1 MNKEESLSKPKLMIY
16 IPCHKDF
23 EMAFQNA
30 EKLTNQLEN
39 LTELHLDLQIVI
51 SINGVKNFRAT
62 KVFPHTRVL
71 HIEEIIGADANIAK
85 GFILALETNPD
96 YLWILSANEDLVSNA
111 IQNIQEMVLCTP
123 ESDLF
128 IANAAGRNGSI
139 AIKNVFCDLPPL
151 LALGLISGV
160 IYNFNST
167 KSSYLQ
173 STLFSW
179 TGWGQLAVIQ
189 DFLTTHSNP
198 KVTEFQDSNIYEK
211 PYTYSPDAE
220 SEIAERVIVGN
231 LYAHSF
237 FGLPVLAYCL
247 LQQNPKK
254 LKQFQMEWFRHNWY
268 KIRLFSSGAT
278 FGDELTLRR
287 SGWIKSIAS
296 NTFKRFI
303 LVQFWYF
310 VARNLP
316 VERIHNRKSA
326 LKFLTFYK
334 SRL

>member
-1 MNKEESLSKPKLMIY
+1 MNKDVSLSKPKLMIY

-39 LTELHLDLQIVI
+39 LTKPSLELQIVI
-51 SINGVKNFRAT
+51 SINGVKNFET
-62 KVFPHTRVL
+62 SKVFPHTRVL
-71 HIEEIIGADANIAK
+71 HIEEILGADANIAK
-85 GFILALETNPD
+85 GFVLALEKNPD
-96 YLWILSANEDLVSNA
+96 YLWILSANEDLVSDA
-111 IQNIQEMVLCTP
+111 IQNIQDMILDAP
-123 ESDLF
+123 NSDLF
-128 IANAAGRNGSI
+128 IANAAGRKGTIGVS
-139 AIKNVFCDLPPL
+139 NVFCDLPPL

-179 TGWGQLAVIQ
+179 TGWGHLAVIQ
-189 DFLTTHSNP
+189 DFLTTHKNSI
-198 KVTEFQDSNIYEK
+198 VTEFPDSNIYEK

-220 SEIAERVIVGN
+220 SELSERVIVGN
-231 LYAHSF
+231 LYSHSF

-254 LKQFQMEWFRHNWY
+254 LKQFQLEWLSHNWF
-268 KIRLFSSGAT
+268 KIRLFSSNAT

-296 NTFKRFI
+296 TSFKCFT
-303 LVQFWYF
+303 LVHLWYF
-310 VARNLP
+310 ISKHLP
-316 VERIHNRKSA
+316 IERLQNRKFA
-326 LKFLTFYK
+326 LRFLTFYK

>member
-1 MNKEESLSKPKLMIY
+1 VNKEVSLSKPKLMIY

-39 LTELHLDLQIVI
+39 LTESYLDLQIVI
-51 SINGVKNFRAT
+51 SVNGVKNLLVP
-62 KVFPHTRVL
+62 KVFPYTKVL
-71 HIEEIIGADANIAK
+71 HIEEILGADANIAK
-85 GFILALETNPD
+85 GFVLALETNPD
-96 YLWILSANEDLVSNA
+96 YLWILSANEDLVPDA
-111 IQNIQEMVLCTP
+111 IQNIQEMVLRAP
-123 ESDLF
+123 DSDLF
-128 IANAAGRNGSI
+128 IANAAGRNGTI

-179 TGWGQLAVIQ
+179 TGWGHLAVIQ
-189 DFLTTHSNP
+189 DFLAISSNS
-198 KVTEFQDSNIYEK
+198 KVTEFPDSNIYEK

-220 SEIAERVIVGN
+220 SEISERVIVGN
-231 LYAHSF
+231 LYSHSF

-254 LKQFQMEWFRHNWY
+254 LKQFQLEWLSHNWY

-296 NTFKRFI
+296 ASFKRFT
-303 LVQFWYF
+303 LAHFWYF
-310 VARNLP
+310 VARHLP
-316 VERIHNRKSA
+316 IERFQNRKSA

>member
-1 MNKEESLSKPKLMIY
+1 MNKEVSLSKPKLMIY

-30 EKLTNQLEN
+30 EKLTNQLES
-39 LTELHLDLQIVI
+39 LTELNLELQIVI
-51 SINGVKNFRAT
+51 SINGVKNFKT
-62 KVFPHTRVL
+62 SKVFPHTKVL
-71 HIEEIIGADANIAK
+71 HIEEILGADANIAK
-85 GFILALETNPD
+85 GFVLALETNPD
-96 YLWILSANEDLVSNA
+96 YLWILSANEDLVSGA
-111 IQNIQEMVLCTP
+111 IQNIEEMILDAP
-123 ESDLF
+123 DSDLF
-128 IANAAGRNGSI
+128 IANAAGRNGTIGIQS
-139 AIKNVFCDLPPL
+139 VFCDLPPL

-179 TGWGQLAVIQ
+179 TGWGHLAVIQ

-198 KVTEFQDSNIYEK
+198 IVIEFPDANIYEK

-220 SEIAERVIVGN
+220 SEISERVVVGN
-231 LYAHSF
+231 LYSHSF

-254 LKQFQMEWFRHNWY
+254 LKQFQMEWFSHNWF
-268 KIRLFSSGAT
+268 KIKLFSSDAT

-296 NTFKRFI
+296 TSFKCFT

-310 VARNLP
+310 VARHLP
-316 VERIHNRKSA
+316 IERLQNRRFA
-326 LKFLTFYK
+326 VKFLTFYK